1 MHFFTFCTKDTTLY
15 EASASMNTGLDS
27 VLEIRKDMNPSGTV
41 IELSRPIIQ
50 FDLTDISGS
59 IVDGTITSNR
69 KFYLNLFDS
78 NPTALQ
84 VEQSLKGYP
93 ISQSWSMGQGSL
105 GDEPITTE
113 GAS

>member
-1 MHFFTFCTKDTTLY
+1 MHYFTWATKDTTLY

-59 IVDGTITSNR
+59 IVDGTITSNVSAYATGNIVR
-69 KFYLNLFDS
+69 YVGS
-78 NPTALQ
+78 A
-84 VEQSLKGYP
+84 
-93 ISQSWSMGQGSL
+93 IS
-105 GDEPITTE
+105 TTE
-113 GAS
+113 LYVAVSDTFIEIA